1 MRKINNKILKELFKK
16 NKPLLV
22 AEVSANHNGS
32 LAKAKKLIECAKKN
46 GADMVKLQT
55 YTPETMTIKSSKKDF
70 KIKKGLWKGNT
81 LWELYTKAQTPFEWQ
96 KILFKHAQKKKNNL
110 FQYTI

>member
-1 MRKINNKILKELFKK
+1 MNKIHNKILKKLFKK

-32 LAKAKKLIECAKKN
+32 LSKAKKLIECAKAN

-55 YTPETMTIKSSKKDF
+55 YTHISKVYRIF
-70 KIKKGLWKGNT
+70 SN
-81 LWELYTKAQTPFEWQ
+81 
-96 KILFKHAQKKKNNL
+96 
-110 FQYTI
+110 